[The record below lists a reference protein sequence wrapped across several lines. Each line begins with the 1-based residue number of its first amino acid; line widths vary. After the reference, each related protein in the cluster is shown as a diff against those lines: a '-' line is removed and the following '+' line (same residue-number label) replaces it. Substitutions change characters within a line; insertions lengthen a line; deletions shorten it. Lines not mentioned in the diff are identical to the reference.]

1 MRRVC
6 VFAGSS
12 LGGRPDYAAAARDL
26 GRTLGA
32 RGVGLVYGGGCI
44 GLMGVLADSVL
55 AASGEVIGV
64 IPRMLA
70 TKEVAH
76 QGLADL
82 RIVAS
87 MHERKAVM
95 AELADG
101 FIALPGGFGTLEEL
115 FEMITWAQLGLHAK
129 AVGLLDVGG
138 YFAALLALIEHA
150 VAEGFVGPEN
160 RELLVV
166 ASEGGLLL
174 DRMRAYAPPR
184 GLRRWIGPE
193 ET

>member
-26 GRTLGA
+26 GRTLAA
-32 RGVGLVYGGGCI
+32 RGVGLVYGGGSV

-76 QGLADL
+76 RLHVSVKTVETHRRQIMEKLDL
-82 RIVAS
+82 HSV
-87 MHERKAVM
+87 
-95 AELADG
+95 AELTKYAIREG
-101 FIALPGGFGTLEEL
+101 LTTL
-115 FEMITWAQLGLHAK
+115 
-129 AVGLLDVGG
+129 D
-138 YFAALLALIEHA
+138 
-150 VAEGFVGPEN
+150 
-160 RELLVV
+160 
-166 ASEGGLLL
+166 
-174 DRMRAYAPPR
+174 
-184 GLRRWIGPE
+184 
-193 ET
+193 

>member
-1 MRRVC
+1 
-6 VFAGSS
+6 
-12 LGGRPDYAAAARDL
+12 
-26 GRTLGA
+26 
-32 RGVGLVYGGGCI
+32 
-44 GLMGVLADSVL
+44 
-55 AASGEVIGV
+55 
-64 IPRMLA
+64 
-70 TKEVAH
+70 
-76 QGLADL
+76 
-82 RIVAS
+82 

-138 YFAALLALIEHA
+138 YFAALLALIERA
-150 VAEGFVGPEN
+150 VTDGFIVPEN

-166 ASEGGLLL
+166 ASESGLLL

>member
-12 LGGRPDYAAAARDL
+12 LGGRRDYAAAARDL

-138 YFAALLALIEHA
+138 YFAALLALIERA
-150 VAEGFVGPEN
+150 VAEGFVVPEN

-184 GLRRWIGPE
+184 GLRRWISPE